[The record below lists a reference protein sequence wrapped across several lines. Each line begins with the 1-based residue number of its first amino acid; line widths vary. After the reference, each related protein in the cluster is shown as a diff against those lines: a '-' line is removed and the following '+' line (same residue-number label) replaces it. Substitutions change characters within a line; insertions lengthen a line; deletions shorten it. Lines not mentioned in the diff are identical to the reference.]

1 MKLPSLNFS
10 ELNSIQPINKIG
22 KTVSVKD
29 IVTENIKMQYKFGK
43 ILGEGAYGKVKL
55 ATLLADPTKVFAIKS
70 IPRNLMEK
78 HNDIDSSGELSQ
90 MNRDHMATLLN
101 QEINVVLKMDHP
113 NIVKFYQCV
122 YDNDY
127 INIVMEHINGK
138 TLSDYILEQKDYM
151 VPEEQA

>member
-1 MKLPSLNFS
+1 
-10 ELNSIQPINKIG
+10 
-22 KTVSVKD
+22 
-29 IVTENIKMQYKFGK
+29 
-43 ILGEGAYGKVKL
+43 
-55 ATLLADPTKVFAIKS
+55 
-70 IPRNLMEK
+70 
-78 HNDIDSSGELSQ
+78 
-90 MNRDHMATLLN
+90 MATLLN

-151 VPEEQA
+151 VPEE

>member
-1 MKLPSLNFS
+1 MKLPSLNLS

-78 HNDIDSSGELSQ
+78 HNDIDSSGELS
-90 MNRDHMATLLN
+90 
-101 QEINVVLKMDHP
+101 
-113 NIVKFYQCV
+113 
-122 YDNDY
+122 
-127 INIVMEHINGK
+127 
-138 TLSDYILEQKDYM
+138 
-151 VPEEQA
+151 